1 MTTRRRPAAPAALA
15 VLLALVL
22 GSTLLAS
29 GAVAAAPAPSA
40 ATGLGA
46 VAPAALAA
54 ADDPCGPTGSV
65 VACENAKPGTS
76 PDVWDVDRAGSD
88 SIQGFATDISVDLG
102 DRIDF
107 KVDTDARAYGITI
120 YRTGWYGGDG
130 ARQVATLQPS
140 ATLPQTQPECISDT
154 VTELYDCGNWGV
166 SASWNVP
173 ATAVSGVYLA
183 RLERGDTGEASHITF
198 VVRDDA
204 STSDVVF
211 QTSDTSWQAYNTYGG
226 SDFYQ
231 GAANGRAHK
240 ISYNR
245 PVLTREGVG
254 GRDFYFANEYPMVRF
269 LERNGYDVSYQAGV
283 DTDRH
288 GALLTNHDVFL
299 SVGHD
304 EYWSGAQRAHVEAAR
319 DAGVHLMFLSGNE
332 AYWRTRWEP
341 SVDAS
346 RTAYRTLVSYKETW
360 SQDKIDPSTEWTGT
374 WRDPRY
380 APTSAGA
387 GRPENALT
395 GTAYMVNYSDLALQV
410 SAAEG
415 KLRLWR
421 GTSVA
426 ALATGATA
434 TLAPHT
440 VGYESNEDLDNGHRP
455 AGLVR
460 LSTTVGAVPEYLQ
473 DYGNTVAP
481 GTTRHHL
488 TLYKAPGGALV
499 FSAGTVQWTWGLD
512 AEHDSPFAGQPADV
526 RMQQAQVNLFADM
539 GVQPA
544 TLATGLVR
552 ATASTDTTGPTVTV
566 TSPAAGAAVR
576 NGQVVRYSGSATD
589 TGGRVAGVEV
599 STDGGTTWH
608 PATGTTSWTYDQV
621 QHGVGAVPLQV
632 RAVDDSAN
640 IGATATRAVQ
650 VACPCSA
657 FGDAVPAVMAANDT
671 GAVELGLRF
680 SPTRDS
686 YVTGVRF
693 YKGSGNTGTHT
704 GTLWSALGS
713 PLATATFT
721 AETTTGWQTVRFTTP
736 VPVTAGQTYVVS
748 YSAPAGRYAVQEN
761 AFYASGLQADPV
773 SVAGGYGAPPAGVFA
788 AVGQFP
794 DRSFGS
800 SHYFVDP
807 LVVMTDDSPLVL
819 DQQSPLP
826 GSSSVAPGAVVSA
839 RFSRP
844 AVASSVTVRVVDALG
859 AQVAGTT
866 SYDAATRTVTFRP
879 TSPLA
884 GFVRHD
890 VTVTGRDSAGIA
902 LSSTGT
908 WSFTTARP
916 PSTVGVC
923 PCSLFDDGTTP
934 TLLEDVDTAAVTLGV
949 RFRPT
954 VAGTVSAIR
963 FYKGPRNT
971 GTHTGTLWRAD
982 GTSLATGTFTG
993 ESTAGWQTLVLSSPV
1008 PVTAGTEYVA
1018 SYRAPG
1024 GRYSATPNAFA
1035 SADLSRGPLQV
1046 GSAAGAYT
1054 YGSGFPGSNSSTSYL
1069 VDVVLERQEPA
1080 LTVVAQ
1086 DPAPGAVG
1094 IAPTAAV
1101 GITFSAPLGTGHQ
1114 VALTRA
1120 ADGAA
1125 IAGTTTRS
1133 TDGTSLRFVPAQP
1146 LPADT
1151 EVRVTVSGLRTT
1163 SGATLANQTW
1173 TFRTRADGAIAEQ
1186 TLFGA
1191 LVPQTTAV
1199 DESAPVEVGV
1209 AFRATRAGRVT
1220 ALRFFKGPGND
1231 GVHVASLWN
1240 AAGQRLARVTVAGE
1254 TATGWQTASLSTP
1267 VALVAGQEYVVSYL
1281 APQGHYAA
1289 TPGFFTQPH
1298 ASGDLVTSTG
1308 PNGRYLYGAAGGL
1321 PVYSWGSTNYFVDV
1335 AFVPDARAVTV
1346 EEATPAAGATGV
1358 PREAVVRARISV
1370 PVTAGALSLKVGTT
1384 AVAGTASTSTDGR
1397 ELAFDPAQPLA
1408 PDTTYTVTLAGVRSA
1423 EGVTL
1428 ATTTWTF
1435 RTEAVVAT
1443 PAPTYTLFGSAVPA
1457 VPAVQDPLP
1466 VELGVVVTPSVDG
1479 DVTRIRFYKG
1489 AGNTGTHVG
1498 SVWTLDGQLLG
1509 RVTFTGESAGGWQSA
1524 ALTTPVRLR
1533 AGTSYVIS
1541 YLAPRGYYSVTS
1553 GGLRT
1558 GAVSGPLTASAEQ
1571 NGRYLYGA
1579 TGGFPTRSWNAT
1591 NYFVDLE
1598 FRPVG

>member
-1 MTTRRRPAAPAALA
+1 MTRTHRYPVALVALLVLVLGGALLPSTAGAVAGAPAAPAGL
-15 VLLALVL
+15 
-22 GSTLLAS
+22 S
-29 GAVAAAPAPSA
+29 G
-40 ATGLGA
+40 
-46 VAPAALAA
+46 VAPAAA
-54 ADDPCGPTGSV
+54 ADDPCGPTGSAI
-65 VACENAKPGTS
+65 ACENSKPGTS
-76 PDVWDVDRAGSD
+76 PDVWDVDRAGD
-88 SIQGFATDISVDLG
+88 ESIQGFATEMSVDLG
-102 DRIDF
+102 ARIDF

-130 ARQVATLQPS
+130 AREIATVRPS
-140 ATLPQTQPECISDT
+140 ATLPQVQPECLSDT
-154 VTELYDCGNWGV
+154 VTELYDCGNWAV
-166 SASWNVP
+166 SASWTVP
-173 ATAVSGVYLA
+173 ADAVSGVYLA
-183 RLERGDTGEASHITF
+183 RLERADDGDASHITF
-198 VVRDDA
+198 VVRDDD

-245 PVLTREGVG
+245 PMLTRGGIG

-283 DTDRH
+283 DTDRR
-288 GALLTNHDVFL
+288 GQLLTNHDVFL

-346 RTAYRTLVSYKETW
+346 RTPYRTLVSYKETW
-360 SQDKIDPSTEWTGT
+360 SYDKIDPSTEWTGT

-426 ALATGATA
+426 SLATGATA

-455 AGLVR
+455 PGLVR

-473 DYGNTVAP
+473 DYGNTVAA

-488 TLYKAPGGALV
+488 TLYRAASGALV
-499 FSAGTVQWTWGLD
+499 FSAGSVQWSWGLD
-512 AEHDSPFAGQPADV
+512 AEHDSPFAAQPADA

-544 TLATGLVR
+544 TLMPGLVR

-566 TSPAAGAAVR
+566 TAPTEGAAVR
-576 NGQVVRYSGSATD
+576 NGQVVRLSGTATD
-589 TGGRVAGVEV
+589 TGGGRVAAVEV
-599 STDGGTTWH
+599 STDAGATWH
-608 PATGTTSWTYDQV
+608 PATGTTSWTYDRV
-621 QHGVGAVPLQV
+621 QTGVGAVPVRV

-640 IGATATRAVQ
+640 IGAAVTRTLQ
-650 VACPCSA
+650 VSCPCSL
-657 FGDAVPAVMAANDT
+657 FGDAVPEVPAAADS

-704 GTLWSALGS
+704 GTLWSAVGS
-713 PLATATFT
+713 PLASATFT
-721 AETTTGWQTVRFTTP
+721 AESATGWQTVRFTSP
-736 VPVTAGQTYVVS
+736 VPVAAGETYVVS
-748 YSAPAGRYAVQEN
+748 YSAPAGRYAVQED
-761 AFYASGLQADPV
+761 AFYASGLQADPF
-773 SVAGGYGAPPAGVFA
+773 SVAGGYGARPAGVFA
-788 AVGQFP
+788 AVGSFP
-794 DRSFGS
+794 DRSYGS

-807 LVVMTDDSPLVL
+807 LVVMTDDSPLAL

-826 GSSSVAPGAVVSA
+826 GSTSVATSAVVSA

-844 AVASSVTVRVVDALG
+844 VVASTVGVRVVDALG
-859 AQVAGTT
+859 TQVPGTT

-890 VTVTGRDSAGIA
+890 VTITGRDSAGV
-902 LSSTGT
+902 SVGSTAG

-949 RFRPT
+949 RFTPT
-954 VAGTVSAIR
+954 VAGTVTALR

-993 ESTAGWQTLVLSSPV
+993 ESTSGWQTLVLSSPV
-1008 PVTAGTEYVA
+1008 AVTAGTEYVA
-1018 SYRAPG
+1018 SYRAPA
-1024 GRYSATPNAFA
+1024 GRYSASPNAFA
-1035 SADLSRGPLQV
+1035 SANLSRGPLQV
-1046 GSAAGAYT
+1046 GSTAGAYT
-1054 YGSGFPGSNSSTSYL
+1054 YGTGFPGSRSSTSYL
-1069 VDVVLERQEPA
+1069 VDVVLERQEPP

-1086 DPAPGAVG
+1086 EPAPGAVG
-1094 IAPTAAV
+1094 VAPTTAV
-1101 GITFSAPLGTGHQ
+1101 GITLSAPLGSGYQ
-1114 VALTRA
+1114 LTAVRA
-1120 ADGAA
+1120 ADGTA
-1125 IAGTTTRS
+1125 IAGTTTLGS
-1133 TDGTSLRFVPAQP
+1133 DGSSLRFVPAQA

-1151 EVRVTVSGLRTT
+1151 DIRVTASGLRTT
-1163 SGATLANQTW
+1163 SGKTLAAQTW
-1173 TFRTRADGAIAEQ
+1173 TFRTRSASAIAEQ
-1186 TLFGA
+1186 TLFGS

-1231 GVHVASLWN
+1231 GVHLASLWN
-1240 AAGQRLARVTVAGE
+1240 AAGDRLARVTVAGE
-1254 TATGWQTASLSTP
+1254 TASGWQSASLSTP

-1281 APQGHYAA
+1281 APRGHYAA
-1289 TPGFFTQPH
+1289 TPGFFAQPH
-1298 ASGDLVTSTG
+1298 TSGDLVTSSG

-1335 AFVPDARAVTV
+1335 AFTPDARPVTL
-1346 EEATPAAGATGV
+1346 EEATPAAGATSV
-1358 PREAVVRARISV
+1358 PRDAVVRARLSV
-1370 PVTAGALSLKVGTT
+1370 PVTAGAVSLKAGSTV
-1384 AVAGTASTSTDGR
+1384 VAGAASTSTDGR
-1397 ELAFDPAQPLA
+1397 ELAFDPTQPLA
-1408 PDTTYTVTLAGVRSA
+1408 ADTTYTVTLSGVRSA
-1423 EGVTL
+1423 EGTTL

-1435 RTEAVVAT
+1435 RTEAAVAT
-1443 PAPTYTLFGSAVPA
+1443 PAPTSNLFGQAVPA
-1457 VPAVQDPLP
+1457 VAAVDDPDA

-1524 ALTTPVRLR
+1524 ALATPVRLR
-1533 AGTSYVIS
+1533 AGTSYVVS
-1541 YLAPRGYYSVTS
+1541 YLAPRGHYSVTS
-1553 GGLRT
+1553 GGLRS
-1558 GAVSGPLTASAEQ
+1558 GAVSGPLTASSEQ

-1579 TGGFPTRSWNAT
+1579 SGGFPTRSWNAT